1 MSLEQV
7 KTYFQAHGIE
17 DRIVVFEQST
27 ATVPEAAQAHQVDPD
42 QIAKT
47 LSFKLDDRAI
57 LIVVS
62 GSSKIDNKKYK
73 AQFSK
78 KAKMLTPDEVIT
90 ETGHAIG
97 GVCPFGLKNKL
108 SVYLDVSL
116 QKHETVIPAAGDS
129 CSSIPLSIPELEKY
143 SGYHSWIDVCKPAA

>member
-7 KTYFQAHGIE
+7 KTYFQAQGIE
-17 DRIVVFEQST
+17 DRIVVFKQST
-27 ATVPEAAQAHQVDPD
+27 ATVQEAAQAHKVDPD

-47 LSFKLDDRAI
+47 LSFKLDDEAI

-78 KAKMLTPDEVIT
+78 KAKMLTAEEALT
-90 ETGHAIG
+90 QTGHAIG
-97 GVCPFGLKNKL
+97 GICPFGLKNKL

-129 CSSIPLSIPELEKY
+129 YSSIPLSIRELEKY
-143 SGYHSWIDVCKPAA
+143 SGYHSWIDVCKPA